1 MRDPHFSP
9 VIIGVGEAIDRP
21 TTLEQSLEPVALMA
35 QALEAAQDDAGARV
49 LAHVD
54 TLDLVGLVSWRYVDP
69 VGQLA
74 ERLGIDPARKTN
86 ASMGG
91 ETPIR
96 LIHEAAVRIARGE
109 QKVAAIVGGES
120 THSATRARRDKAKP
134 PWTAELSLAALSL
147 ASLSPAGV
155 SSPVGR
161 VTRS

>member
-91 ETPIR
+91 ATPPR
-96 LIHEAAVRIARGE
+96 QLHEPTVVNTPG
-109 QKVAAIVGGES
+109 
-120 THSATRARRDKAKP
+120 
-134 PWTAELSLAALSL
+134 
-147 ASLSPAGV
+147 
-155 SSPVGR
+155 
-161 VTRS
+161 